1 MAPLRRF
8 VSGGIV
14 RSGYKSTGKARAA
27 EVPLTATRA
36 WPREHSMLHS
46 QHSKNDEESGE
57 FGEDGWASKINTVTN
72 KDGDSEP
79 KTRVYASDFR
89 SVVVNGASADPRAS
103 GISEE
108 VPSNRIKVSKDMVWS
123 EETTKE
129 RNISSLV

>member
-1 MAPLRRF
+1 
-8 VSGGIV
+8 
-14 RSGYKSTGKARAA
+14 
-27 EVPLTATRA
+27 
-36 WPREHSMLHS
+36 MLHS

-72 KDGDSEP
+72 RDGELEP
-79 KTRVYASDFR
+79 KTQVYASDFR

-103 GISEE
+103 GIIEE

-129 RNISSLV
+129 RNICSLV